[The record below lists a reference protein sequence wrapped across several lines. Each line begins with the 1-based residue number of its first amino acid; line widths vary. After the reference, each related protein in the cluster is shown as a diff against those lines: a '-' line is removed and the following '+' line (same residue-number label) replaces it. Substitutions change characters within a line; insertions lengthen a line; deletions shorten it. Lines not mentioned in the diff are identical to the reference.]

1 MFSEVFEG
9 EIYGV
14 FVVRG
19 SFRGSFRGSK
29 LAIATWLLRWKWV

>member
-14 FVVRG
+14 FVVR
-19 SFRGSFRGSK
+19 STFRSTKS
-29 LAIATWLLRWKWV
+29 AIATWLLRWK

>member
-14 FVVRG
+14 FVVR
-19 SFRGSFRGSK
+19 STFRSTFRSTK
-29 LAIATWLLRWKWV
+29 SAIATWLLRWKWV

>member
-14 FVVRG
+14 FVVRVT
-19 SFRGSFRGSK
+19 FRVTFRVTKS
-29 LAIATWLLRWKWV
+29 AIATWLLRRKWV